1 MRCSTTCRGHSR
13 KVGAQRRPSL
23 LPLAAAISAALYGIP
38 AGVQADESSGTLA
51 EITVTA
57 QKKVEN
63 LQDVPVSIQ
72 ALDTQRLEQLHVDS
86 FDDYVKYL
94 PSVSFQSE
102 GPGSAKIYM
111 RGVSSGGDGVHSGS
125 LPSVGV
131 YLDEQPVTTIEGVL
145 DIHMYDIA
153 RVEALAGP
161 QGTLYGA
168 SSEAGTIRI
177 ITNKPELDVFKGG
190 YDLQANDVKHGG
202 VGYTAEGYVNIPIGS
217 AAAIRLVGWYEK
229 DAGYLDNVPGSLTYP
244 ATYVDGSPGFVA
256 TNNNNN
262 TPASPAPN
270 TTYTGTAGKAYNDV
284 ETEGA
289 RAALR
294 VALSENW
301 TLTATLQGQTV
312 TSNGLFAEEQ
322 TKTVPGYPGLYN
334 PLGDLQ
340 VQQFFPDSDTDDWL
354 QTTLTIEGKI
364 SDFDVTYAGGFV
376 HRTTHE
382 HSDYTDYSVAYAI
395 AYTRGPLYYTD
406 NAGNAINPTQQ
417 FFDVDG
423 YKMYS
428 HELRVTTPKEYP
440 LRATVGAFTQQ
451 QTDAFLQNYFIQ
463 GLATSESVTNYPG
476 TLYLTNE
483 LLIHRDNAIF
493 GEVTW
498 DVSPH
503 VSLLAGLRY
512 YQYHNTQQGFSG
524 FLGNEASCP
533 NPTQPDSLG
542 NSCQEFF
549 KIAESHG
556 TTPKGTF
563 TYKFDDQR
571 LVYATVSTGFR
582 PGGPNTY
589 GPAYAQD
596 TLRNYEMGW
605 KTSWLGN
612 TLRVNGALFQE
623 DWKDFQFAYAGQSG
637 IIEIKNAAGARIRG
651 LETSIDWA
659 ASRALTI
666 STGVTLMNPILTVPF
681 CKYPD
686 QNGAIQTATCINYSS
701 GTPTPEPFGAPAGQD
716 LPTTPKFK
724 GDLTARY
731 SVPLDNG
738 WEGHAQGAM
747 VYQSA
752 VWPDLRT
759 AERTV
764 LGQQPAYAL
773 FDMSFGA
780 QKSGLG
786 IEAFVNNVF
795 DRRAEQFRYSECTA
809 GTCGPLA
816 VYHVIYKPRLIGIK
830 FSQKF

>member
-1 MRCSTTCRGHSR
+1 MSRSSSDRGRSR
-13 KVGAQRRPSL
+13 QMPAHRRAHL
-23 LPLAAAISAALYGIP
+23 LPLAAAISAVLYGVP
-38 AGVQADESSGTLA
+38 LCVQGEEGTGTLS
-51 EITVTA
+51 EIIVTA
-57 QKKVEN
+57 QKKSEN

-72 ALDTQRLEQLHVDS
+72 ALDTQKLEQLHVDS
-86 FDDYVKYL
+86 FEDYVKYL
-94 PSVSFQSE
+94 PSVTFQSE

-131 YLDEQPVTTIEGVL
+131 YLDEQPVTTIGGVL
-145 DIHMYDIA
+145 DVHMYDIA

-177 ITNKPELDVFKGG
+177 ITNKPEMDVFKGG
-190 YDLQANDVKHGG
+190 YDVQVNDIKHGG
-202 VGYTAEGYVNIPIGS
+202 VGYTAEAFLNIPLGT

-244 ATYVDGSPGFVA
+244 ATYADGNPGFIA
-256 TNNNNN
+256 TNNNNGAPSN
-262 TPASPAPN
+262 PAPN

-284 ETEGA
+284 ETSGA

-294 VALSENW
+294 IMLSENW
-301 TLTATLQGQTV
+301 TLTSTLQGQTER
-312 TSNGLFAEEQ
+312 SNGLFATEE

-334 PLGDLQ
+334 SLGDLQ
-340 VQQFFPDSDTDDWL
+340 VQQFFPDNQKDDWL

-364 SDFDVTYAGGFV
+364 SNFDVTYAGGFV
-376 HRTTHE
+376 HRTTHVE
-382 HSDYTDYSVAYAI
+382 SDYTDYSLAYAI
-395 AYTRGPLYYTD
+395 AYERGPLYYSD
-406 NAGNAINPTQQ
+406 NAGHAINPTQQ
-417 FFDVDG
+417 FLDTDG

-428 HELRVTTPKEYP
+428 HELRVMTPKEYP
-440 LRATVGAFTQQ
+440 VRATLGAFTQR
-451 QTDAFLQNYFIQ
+451 QTDEFLQNYFIE
-463 GLATSESVTNYPG
+463 GLAAAQSVTGYPG
-476 TLYLTNE
+476 TEYLTNE
-483 LLIHRDNAIF
+483 LLIHRDNAVF

-503 VSLLAGLRY
+503 VSLLGGLRY

-524 FLGNEASCP
+524 FLFTEASCP
-533 NPTQPDSLG
+533 NPTQPDRLG
-542 NSCQEFF
+542 NSCQQFF
-549 KIAESHG
+549 KIAESSG

-582 PGGPNTY
+582 PGGTNTL
-589 GPAYAQD
+589 GPSYAQD
-596 TLRNYEMGW
+596 TLRNYEIGW

-612 TLRVNGALFQE
+612 TLRVNGAVFQE

-637 IIEIKNAAGARIRG
+637 IIEIKNAAAARIRG
-651 LETSIDWA
+651 LETSVDWA

-666 STGVTLMNPILTVPF
+666 GAGFTLMNPILTVPF
-681 CKYPD
+681 CKFPD

-701 GTPTPEPFGAPAGQD
+701 GTPVAEPFGAPAGQE

-724 GDLTARY
+724 SDLTARY
-731 SVPLDNG
+731 SVPLSNG
-738 WEGHAQGAM
+738 WEGHAQGAL

-759 AERTV
+759 SERSI
-764 LGQQPAYAL
+764 LGQQPAYTL
-773 FDMSFGA
+773 VDLSFGG
-780 QKSGLG
+780 QKDGVGVELF
-786 IEAFVNNVF
+786 INNVF
-795 DRRAEQFRYSECTA
+795 DNRAEQYRYSQCTA
-809 GTCGPLA
+809 GTCGTEA
-816 VYHVIYKPRLIGIK
+816 VYHGIYKPRLIGLK